1 MNTGVH
7 NSFQK
12 KNDARPKGT
21 VLHSTT
27 FFFSTNDEILQLFSG
42 KVSQKHDRKRHPEGR
57 QTAQSHKHPHM
68 KSWLFRGQASF
79 SLTAIIQD

>member
-1 MNTGVH
+1 MM
-7 NSFQK
+7 Q
-12 KNDARPKGT
+12 DPKVQCYT
-21 VLHSTT
+21 ALL
-27 FFFSTNDEILQLFSG
+27 FFSTNDEILQLFSG